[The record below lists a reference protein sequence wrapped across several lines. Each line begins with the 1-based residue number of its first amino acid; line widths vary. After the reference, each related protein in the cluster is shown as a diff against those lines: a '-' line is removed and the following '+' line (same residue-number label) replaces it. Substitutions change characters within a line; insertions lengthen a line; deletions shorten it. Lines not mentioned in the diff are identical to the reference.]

1 MKGQKYNTEMGM
13 MAGCC
18 IRLAEES
25 TFPDD
30 VGSAKEGFKD
40 NVWFSSVNAAV
51 WAGLRGRKAVLQV
64 KNNKSLFPKD
74 FIEDALLGMP
84 GGVHIVLVGT
94 HHEIPLVALMVTGT
108 AQKQQLFFCFHKGCR
123 FNSEAFTI

>member
-1 MKGQKYNTEMGM
+1 MLKIQWGKDGMKGQMNNTEMGV

-30 VGSAKEGFKD
+30 MGSVKEGFEG
-40 NVWFSSVNAAV
+40 NAWFGSVNAPV
-51 WAGLRGRKAVLQV
+51 QAGLRGRRVVLPI
-64 KNNKSLFPKD
+64 KNNESLFPKD

-84 GGVHIVLVGT
+84 GGVHIVL
-94 HHEIPLVALMVTGT
+94 M
-108 AQKQQLFFCFHKGCR
+108 C
-123 FNSEAFTI
+123 